1 MKDGTLGVLVGG
13 ALLALFLVYAA
24 LHDISRAGESDY
36 TAEYI
41 GLAIGA
47 VGLAYIHRQAL
58 RMLAPKRRRI
68 WLWVMI
74 GVMALFDL
82 AALSA
87 SLNPK
92 YPNDRAV
99 GTAFLAVT
107 LPLLGL
113 ACIQAICPCCQRRS
127 SCRS

>member
-1 MKDGTLGVLVGG
+1 MKNGTLGVLVPG
-13 ALLALFLVYAA
+13 ALLALFFVYGA
-24 LHDISRAGESDY
+24 LHDISRADQSDY
-36 TAEYI
+36 TAEYA
-41 GLAIGA
+41 GLAVGA
-47 VGLAYIHRQAL
+47 VALVYIHSQVL

-68 WLWVMI
+68 WLWVTF
-74 GVMALFDL
+74 GVMALFDV

-87 SLNPK
+87 RLNPK

-113 ACIQAICPCCQRRS
+113 VCFQAICPCCQVGS
-127 SCRS
+127 NCSW